1 MFLSLAEDSS
11 SRQTLLLMT
20 VEVIFAKWL
29 LLVSELTMTVTSMM
43 MLSLMMMCLEVF
55 SVLICQS
62 AIKTS
67 SSHSVAE
74 CTLIRVNIFSHLHLF
89 DEPRMGPGHPS
100 SPSSIYF
107 IFSPFYVSL
116 SFIGFTYFL
125 LLSIPSLSTRIVP
138 LR

>member
-29 LLVSELTMTVTSMM
+29 LLVSELMMTVTSMM
-43 MLSLMMMCLEVF
+43 MVSLLMMCLKFF

-67 SSHSVAE
+67 SSHSVAK
-74 CTLIRVNIFSHLHLF
+74 CTLIRVHMF
-89 DEPRMGPGHPS
+89 
-100 SPSSIYF
+100 
-107 IFSPFYVSL
+107 
-116 SFIGFTYFL
+116 FTL
-125 LLSIPSLSTRIVP
+125 TSV
-138 LR
+138 